1 MRAQVF
7 NGSLFDAIKVDNVI
21 PYWIR
26 VWVATRAAG
35 DAKSWHDVFYK
46 YNSGTYNNQWIVTD
60 YKLFTPGQPLLVR
73 AWLACVVACFDTLQ
87 MPAE

>member
-46 YNSGTYNNQWIVTD
+46 YNSGTYNNQVCLRCWVFLP
-60 YKLFTPGQPLLVR
+60 LFYAWPGEQ
-73 AWLACVVACFDTLQ
+73 VVYEGCN
-87 MPAE
+87 